1 MSTTTE
7 NKQLMT
13 TTTQNEEGTQMTTNA
28 ATTARKTIVTANNR
42 KFQKYDALR
51 EESKVL
57 EEQVAANRQAQS
69 DLVMAKIRSF
79 QAIGQSV
86 YTKCTSGS
94 SADLGSLSWINYSL
108 QLKELSAST
117 ITLTATSRYGGNSN
131 PHEVRLNRELLHIS
145 DRDFAKLV
153 RTQIRSYKDEQRV
166 EKVESPN
173 IALKNAQSNLQSAK
187 AAAELAE
194 RKLKEVEARAAEEAA
209 TREARA
215 ARKARGEERRR
226 EALAAK
232 S

>member
-1 MSTTTE
+1 MSTTAE

-13 TTTQNEEGTQMTTNA
+13 TTTQNEEGTQMTTNT
-28 ATTARKTIVTANNR
+28 ATTARKAIVTANNK

-51 EESKVL
+51 KESKVL
-57 EEQVAANRQAQS
+57 EEQVAANQKAQS
-69 DLVMAKIRSF
+69 DLVMDKIRSF
-79 QAIGQSV
+79 QAIGSSV

-94 SADLGSLSWINYSL
+94 YADLGSLNWINYSL
-108 QLKELSAST
+108 QFKELSAST
-117 ITLTATSRYGGNSN
+117 ITLTATNRYGSSN
-131 PHEVRLNRELLHIS
+131 PHEVRLNRQILHIS

-153 RTQIRSYKDEQRV
+153 RAQIRSYKDSQKV
-166 EKVESPN
+166 EEIESPN

-194 RKLKEVEARAAEEAA
+194 KKLKEVEAKAAEELAV
-209 TREARA
+209 REARA
-215 ARKARGEERRR
+215 ERKARGEERRR

>member
-13 TTTQNEEGTQMTTNA
+13 TTTQNEEGTQMTTNT
-28 ATTARKTIVTANNR
+28 ATTARKPIVTANNK

-51 EESKVL
+51 EESKAL
-57 EEQVAANRQAQS
+57 EVQIAANRKAQS
-69 DLVMAKIRSF
+69 DLVMDKIRSF
-79 QAIGQSV
+79 QTIGQSV

-94 SADLGSLSWINYSL
+94 YADLGSLSWINHSL

-117 ITLTATSRYGGNSN
+117 ITLTATSRYGHSN
-131 PHEVRLNRELLHIS
+131 PHEVRLNRQLLHIS

-153 RTQIRSYKDEQRV
+153 RAQIRSYKDEQRV

-194 RKLKEVEARAAEEAA
+194 KKLKEVEAKAAEEAA

-215 ARKARGEERRR
+215 ERKARGEERRR